1 MTSNIHTVTAY
12 NANERYKT
20 VITDNTNQVI
30 ADEPIEVGGT
40 NQGLSPSQLL
50 ASSLASCSAIT
61 VRMYADR
68 KKWDLNE
75 IIVNVSIVTDP
86 ETKTTKFKKQIDFT
100 GNLDDD
106 QIARLKQIANKCPVH
121 VVLSNPIEIVTD

>member
-20 VITDNTNQVI
+20 VITDNSNQII
-30 ADEPIEVGGT
+30 ADEPVEVGGT

-75 IIVNVSIVTDP
+75 IIVNVSIITDR
-86 ETKTTKFKKQIDFT
+86 K
-100 GNLDDD
+100 L
-106 QIARLKQIANKCPVH
+106 R
-121 VVLSNPIEIVTD
+121 